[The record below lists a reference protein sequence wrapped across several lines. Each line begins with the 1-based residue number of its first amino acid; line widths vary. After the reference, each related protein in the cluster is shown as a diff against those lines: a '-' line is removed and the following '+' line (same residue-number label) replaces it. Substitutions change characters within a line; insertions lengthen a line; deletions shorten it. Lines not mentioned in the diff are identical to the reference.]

1 MTPPSIGPNRLETA
15 NTELMMPEYIA
26 AVSTVSSLR
35 MATKVREYRPDAP
48 IPWNARKTML

>member
-35 MATKVREYRPDAP
+35 TAIKVREYRPDAP